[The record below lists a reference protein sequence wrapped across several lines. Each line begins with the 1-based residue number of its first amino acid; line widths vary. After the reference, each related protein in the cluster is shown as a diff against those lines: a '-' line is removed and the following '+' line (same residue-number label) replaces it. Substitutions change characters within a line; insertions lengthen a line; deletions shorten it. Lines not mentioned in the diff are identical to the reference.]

1 MYQGEF
7 YLMIKEKITNEFIED
22 ICRQF
27 GLEGD
32 FKYFETLKNG
42 HINSS
47 YKVYFYRDGE
57 MKDYCLQRINSY
69 VFKNPVEV
77 MENIST
83 VTEYI
88 REKIKA
94 TGVTAKRH
102 VLHFQSSLNGKYYY
116 VGPYGG
122 FWRCSRFID
131 DSVTFNMTDNLTVI
145 EEAGKAFGEFQMYLA
160 DFPVQD
166 LNIVI
171 PHFHNTVLRYETFEN
186 SVRRN
191 ETGRADGVKDEIQK
205 YLSLKEIATKMY
217 TMQRAGELPLKVT
230 HNDTKCN
237 NVLFDKTTGEYLC
250 VIDLDTVMPG
260 LVGFDFGDAIRFIA
274 NTACEDERNLSLV
287 GLDLKKYEA
296 FTKGFIGKLKDVLS
310 DNEKNT
316 LYLGAITMT
325 LECGL
330 RFLTDYLNG
339 DVYFKTDYAEH
350 NLDRSR
356 CQLALAKDMLSKQEE
371 MKSIIVKYAR

>member
-1 MYQGEF
+1 MRYDAFSEA
-7 YLMIKEKITNEFIED
+7 
-22 ICRQF
+22 
-27 GLEGD
+27 
-32 FKYFETLKNG
+32 
-42 HINSS
+42 
-47 YKVYFYRDGE
+47 
-57 MKDYCLQRINSY
+57 
-69 VFKNPVEV
+69 VE
-77 MENIST
+77 ND
-83 VTEYI
+83 
-88 REKIKA
+88 
-94 TGVTAKRH
+94 TAKRAKF
-102 VLHFQSSLNGKYYY
+102 VKKE
-116 VGPYGG
+116 
-122 FWRCSRFID
+122 
-131 DSVTFNMTDNLTVI
+131 I
-145 EEAGKAFGEFQMYLA
+145 EEYLA
-160 DFPVQD
+160 
-166 LNIVI
+166 L
-171 PHFHNTVLRYETFEN
+171 
-186 SVRRN
+186 
-191 ETGRADGVKDEIQK
+191 KD
-205 YLSLKEIATKMY
+205 IATEMY
-217 TMQRAGELPLKVT
+217 KMQRRGELPLKVT

-356 CQLALAKDMLSKQEE
+356 CQLALAKDMLGKQEE
-371 MKSIIVKYAR
+371 MKSIIAKYAR

>member
-1 MYQGEF
+1 M
-7 YLMIKEKITNEFIED
+7 LKEKITNEFIED

-32 FKYFETLKNG
+32 FKYFEMLTNG

-88 REKIKA
+88 RKKIKA
-94 TGVTAKRH
+94 TGVTAKRL
-102 VLHFQSSLNGKYYY
+102 VLHFQPSSDGKYYY
-116 VGPYGG
+116 VGPHGG
-122 FWRCSRFID
+122 FWRCSRFIG
-131 DSVTFNMTDNLTVI
+131 DSVTYNHTDNPIVI
-145 EEAGKAFGEFQMYLA
+145 EEAGKAFGDFQLRLA
-160 DFPVQD
+160 DFPVKK
-166 LNIVI
+166 LFITI
-171 PHFHNTVLRYETFEN
+171 PHFHNTIMRYDAFAEAVEN
-186 SVRRN
+186 D
-191 ETGRADGVKDEIQK
+191 TAARANLVKAEIEE
-205 YLSLKEIATKMY
+205 YLTLKDVATEMY
-217 TMQRAGELPLKVT
+217 KMQRRGELPLKVT

-237 NVLFDKTTGEYLC
+237 NVLFDKNTGEYLC

-274 NTACEDERNLSLV
+274 NTACEDEKDLTKV

-296 FTKGFIGKLKDVLS
+296 FAKGFIEKLKGVLS
-310 DNEKNT
+310 ENEKNT
-316 LYLGAITMT
+316 LALGAITMT

-356 CQLALAKDMLSKQEE
+356 CQLTLAKDMLKKQDK
-371 MKSIIVKYAR
+371 MKAIVDNYAR

>member
-1 MYQGEF
+1 
-7 YLMIKEKITNEFIED
+7 MIKEKITNEFIED

-102 VLHFQSSLNGKYYY
+102 VLHFQLSLNGKYYY

-122 FWRCSRFID
+122 FWRCSRFIGN
-131 DSVTFNMTDNLTVI
+131 SVTYNQTDNPVVI
-145 EEAGKAFGEFQMYLA
+145 EEAGKAFGDFQLRLA
-160 DFPVQD
+160 DFPVKK
-166 LNIVI
+166 LFITI
-171 PHFHNTVLRYETFEN
+171 PHFHNTIMRYDAFSEAVEN
-186 SVRRN
+186 D
-191 ETGRADGVKDEIQK
+191 TAKRAKFVK
-205 YLSLKEIATKMY
+205 KEIEEYLALKDIATEMY
-217 TMQRAGELPLKVT
+217 KMQRRGELPLKVT

-356 CQLALAKDMLSKQEE
+356 CQLALAKDMLNKQEE
-371 MKSIIVKYAR
+371 MKSIIAKYAR